1 MSVPHFAS
9 AFRQSYSG
17 AAAKLQHKLLGKRK
31 RRAELAVIADPDDP
45 DVPSHEDTHSHDST
59 VGEAPSPGSSTG
71 STGLRQQHYAV
82 LTSLLHRCILERDYA
97 RASRAWAMLLR
108 TELGGHPLD
117 IRAQERW
124 GIGAELLLH
133 TDTTPMG
140 RAPDMAGQPF
150 LQDQALP
157 ANAAKSTLEG
167 LARAMHYYERLI
179 LQFPYRKTAPDATS
193 SLTFYPLMFG
203 VWIHSIQLRYKM
215 AMQES
220 LQALKISRSRGSSDD
235 MSSDEP
241 SSDTTSA
248 RSQLHGGVAARQTA
262 VQDANAVVERLNE
275 LLTSPPYSD
284 HSGLWKIKGMLL
296 LWIGHLL
303 DYNSLSARSSDSS
316 GDESV
321 STAPGGGKPESS
333 LEERQMTILRAQD
346 AFSRALALGDT
357 LDARIREEVGL

>member
-1 MSVPHFAS
+1 
-9 AFRQSYSG
+9 
-17 AAAKLQHKLLGKRK
+17 
-31 RRAELAVIADPDDP
+31 
-45 DVPSHEDTHSHDST
+45 
-59 VGEAPSPGSSTG
+59 
-71 STGLRQQHYAV
+71 
-82 LTSLLHRCILERDYA
+82 
-97 RASRAWAMLLR
+97 MLLR